1 MVSASQI
8 PWEVSMNRRKLA
20 ILTTIAAILAA
31 GEIGSAI
38 MIWQENYPGSL
49 PWAAVVFAAFFLT
62 ATWLLGRGRAT
73 AGTVFAGLLCLFEVV
88 EFPSWPKHN
97 ALDWTYQTT
106 FALVSLAGLIAAI
119 AVLADRIRHRAA
131 A

>member
-1 MVSASQI
+1 
-8 PWEVSMNRRKLA
+8 MNSRKLA
-20 ILTTIAAILAA
+20 ILTTIAAILAL
-31 GEIGSAI
+31 GEVGSAI

-49 PWAAVVFAAFFLT
+49 PWAAVLFAVFFFT
-62 ATWLLGRGRAT
+62 ATWLLRRGRAT

-97 ALDWTYQTT
+97 ALDWTYQTI

-119 AVLADRIRHRAA
+119 AVLADRIHRRAA

>member
-1 MVSASQI
+1 
-8 PWEVSMNRRKLA
+8 MNSRKLA

>member
-1 MVSASQI
+1 MLPPAEGRTSRPHRERASSGR
-8 PWEVSMNRRKLA
+8 EF
-20 ILTTIAAILAA
+20 
-31 GEIGSAI
+31 
-38 MIWQENYPGSL
+38 
-49 PWAAVVFAAFFLT
+49 AVFFLT
-62 ATWLLGRGRAT
+62 ATWLLRRGRAT

-106 FALVSLAGLIAAI
+106 FALESLAGLIAAI
-119 AVLADRIRHRAA
+119 TVLADRIRHRAA

>member
-1 MVSASQI
+1 MKT
-8 PWEVSMNRRKLA
+8 RKLT
-20 ILTTIAAILAA
+20 ILTTIAAILAV
-31 GEIGSAI
+31 GELGSAI

-49 PWAAVVFAAFFLT
+49 PWAAVVFAVFFLT
-62 ATWLLGRGRAT
+62 ATWLLGRGRTT

-106 FALVSLAGLIAAI
+106 LALVSLAGLIAAI